1 MWLTACDDEVGPTVA
16 SGKIIIRRIRN
27 LFCRKQNAKLCRI
40 SYNPTLPIVE
50 RKPDNNPIK
59 RSVIVFK
66 VARDVQPSVE
76 MEGKTSFNI
85 STSYGWSYDASSLQ
99 KLISEPNG
107 WTERTQGGAK
117 YGVLVLLEPIGSIG
131 WPLSITVGPILPA
144 EGIYRKKE
152 VPSN

>member
-27 LFCRKQNAKLCRI
+27 SFCRI
-40 SYNPTLPIVE
+40 SYNPTLPTVE

-76 MEGKTSFNI
+76 MEGKASFNI
-85 STSYGWSYDASSLQ
+85 STSYG
-99 KLISEPNG
+99 
-107 WTERTQGGAK
+107 
-117 YGVLVLLEPIGSIG
+117 
-131 WPLSITVGPILPA
+131 
-144 EGIYRKKE
+144 
-152 VPSN
+152 